1 MTEIYLHIVARM
13 ADYID
18 THPYLGGFKM
28 PGESMLIERL
38 MASFA
43 RRFFD
48 LNPQFVH
55 HMTGAWLVPA
65 WWQPLTMAPSALR
78 YLSRFTI

>member
-1 MTEIYLHIVARM
+1 
-13 ADYID
+13 
-18 THPYLGGFKM
+18 M

-55 HMTGAWLVPA
+55 HMTGAWL
-65 WWQPLTMAPSALR
+65 
-78 YLSRFTI
+78 